1 MQKPCVKSGTGQ
13 LVDWRHPRPASD
25 FQELTIFR
33 FPFFL
38 ENLLVLGLYS
48 LMFLM
53 AGLWASLPSGMG
65 IRSVPFWLICITLF
79 FNYVFVIVDHTSRG
93 FQHVPKLSGELV
105 FPTHDPRLFTITGM
119 TTCYFAFT
127 SVGWDESSRPLRLI
141 FTFFTYP
148 LLFSFASVNRHFTV
162 LLNPVRLIKSII
174 IFTTSRYSPT
184 FFLLQFVTGA
194 LLYFNIQRF
203 GELSPWHLTW
213 QVPITLTLL
222 FLTFRA
228 LGVVINSQGPKLGI
242 AVLQNED
249 THIASLEREAEIRL
263 SNFAM
268 RLHRLARVHEYRKA
282 FDLVQVFQNENHNKL
297 DEHLYVRLCEWD
309 DQRLTAMLGADLAER
324 LLDNGETERALKIF
338 RNSYDMAPTRFT
350 FSSGTTLLLF
360 CKVAKDRASQ
370 ERLFECLQRF
380 EEMFPN
386 HPGLSAA
393 MIQLATLALDQF
405 NHQKIA
411 RDALAKA
418 ASNSPT
424 ITENEDYQ
432 RLMALCSA

>member
-1 MQKPCVKSGTGQ
+1 MKSGRGP

-105 FPTHDPRLFTITGM
+105 FPTHDSRLFTITGL
-119 TTCYFAFT
+119 TACYFAFT
-127 SVGWDESSRPLRLI
+127 SAGWDESSRPLRLI
-141 FTFFTYP
+141 FTFFSYP

-174 IFTTSRYSPT
+174 IFTASRYSPT

-249 THIASLEREAEIRL
+249 THIASLERAAEIRL
-263 SNFAM
+263 SNFVM

-282 FDLVQVFQNENHNKL
+282 FALIQIFQNENHNKL
-297 DEHLYVRLCEWD
+297 DEHLYARLCEWD

-324 LLDNGETERALKIF
+324 LLRDGEVERALKIF
-338 RNSYDMAPTRFT
+338 RDSYDMDPIKFA
-350 FSSGTTLLLF
+350 FSSGTSSLLF

-370 ERLFECLQRF
+370 ERLFKYLQRF
-380 EEMFPN
+380 DQTFPN
-386 HPGLSAA
+386 HPGLPAA
-393 MIQLATLALDQF
+393 MLQLATLALDRF
-405 NHQKIA
+405 SDPKIA
-411 RDALAKA
+411 REALAKA
-418 ASNSPT
+418 ATYSPA
-424 ITENEDYQ
+424 ITESQEYR